1 MSGLEDNG
9 YIESD
14 KISDNNMDK
23 MNVNPNV
30 KMIKGVVKEK
40 GIKRYKHLKKPIDGF
55 NNEEDTEKKAIDST
69 KKDVVSITENSTDII
84 YADKKFNRIV
94 DTKNKKIYTM
104 KILKD
109 SSK

>member
-1 MSGLEDNG
+1 
-9 YIESD
+9 
-14 KISDNNMDK
+14 MDK

-40 GIKRYKHLKKPIDGF
+40 GIKRYKHLKKPRDGF

-84 YADKKFNRIV
+84 CADKKFNRIV